1 MITTTAFLLPTANVT
16 VDLTV
21 ELLQETM
28 LALVDR
34 EYELRREANG
44 NADPAIREIARR
56 QLARVVGAIC
66 GIEDAIE
73 GATLKAA
80 A

>member
-1 MITTTAFLLPTANVT
+1 MITTTLPLSTNVS

-73 GATLKAA
+73 GAALKAA